1 MHTQKYWIFQNWKKI
16 IHINLFLLSFLL
28 NFLTFVTCL
37 WHFFLGQF
45 HVFLRK
51 CHTFYSYIFYKF
63 SIIDLRNILEDEID
77 VEWFNASKKSFSL
90 KTIEVEFGNR
100 TELYQIF
107 NNGMV
112 ERVKSIPSS
121 LCGDLVCHSWWTHYA
136 REQRY
141 CYIPISMLNEF
152 NPDVCVSNQK
162 NISSHR
168 EGPPSD

>member
-1 MHTQKYWIFQNWKKI
+1 MHFFHVEKCTFKNIGFFSKLEKNYSHKSLSSLFSAELLDFCNLLVTFLSRPISCFSKKMMS
-16 IHINLFLLSFLL
+16 SFL
-28 NFLTFVTCL
+28 F
-37 WHFFLGQF
+37 
-45 HVFLRK
+45 
-51 CHTFYSYIFYKF
+51 FYKK
-63 SIIDLRNILEDEID
+63 DEID
-77 VEWFNASKKSFSL
+77 IEWFNASRKSLEL
-90 KTIEVEFGNR
+90 KNNWNWFINR